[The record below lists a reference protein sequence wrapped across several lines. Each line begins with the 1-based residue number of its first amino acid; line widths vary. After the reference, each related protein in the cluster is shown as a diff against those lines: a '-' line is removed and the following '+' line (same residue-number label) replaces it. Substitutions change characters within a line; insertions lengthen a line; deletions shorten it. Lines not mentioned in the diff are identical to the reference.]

1 MGIIS
6 ADVVHNISTPKHAA
20 KVAPEPGKK
29 RLSSGQTVV
38 GLGGFL
44 KVS

>member
-20 KVAPEPGKK
+20 KVAPAAGKNHPLWLK
-29 RLSSGQTVV
+29 TRAR
-38 GLGGFL
+38 LGGFL